1 MSFYSKISLFAL
13 MAAGPIMG
21 MEMPPRLNHPAMSA
35 TAKAL
40 NQPMIKVFSDTQ
52 QIDTIQRNY
61 LESSETFKNMLEDID
76 TKQTLVLPESMIE
89 DYLAIQDLLIYEYR
103 FKENTLDDNQLRTL
117 LNQKTEHAL
126 VTILNACQR
135 FELNKISE
143 CATSI
148 LAKKLNNP
156 ALEDY
161 VKNNALVLPWTADV
175 ARLVAQH
182 MLKEKSYVFHM
193 LLTDLTERKQ
203 GNIRYWHV
211 LQENG
216 KGTRIE
222 DSQCSLESL
231 LKKYFPHFFR
241 NSHFLT
247 EPQAI
252 KPANAWFR
260 VGHLLNTPEK
270 ILTSTITDETGRSIL
285 YWEIDSEILKI
296 FKNIKPEDVILL
308 NIYSKEKEK
317 MPLHLQKKLPQ
328 SIRQLLFP
336 SWWQRRSWLSKAA
349 IITASA
355 ATTGFAAWYGYKYF
369 SKKK

>member
-13 MAAGPIMG
+13 LAAGTALG
-21 MEMPPRLNHPAMSA
+21 MEIPPRLNHPATSA
-35 TAKAL
+35 AAKAL

-103 FKENTLDDNQLRTL
+103 FKENTLDDNQLRAL

-161 VKNNALVLPWTADV
+161 VKNNALVLLWTADV

-182 MLKEKSYVFHM
+182 MLKEKSHVFHM
-193 LLTDLTERKQ
+193 FLTDLTERKQ

-222 DSQCSLESL
+222 DSRCSLEGL
-231 LKKYFPHFFR
+231 LKKYFPHFLEILIF
-241 NSHFLT
+241 
-247 EPQAI
+247 
-252 KPANAWFR
+252 
-260 VGHLLNTPEK
+260 LLNHK
-270 ILTSTITDETGRSIL
+270 
-285 YWEIDSEILKI
+285 
-296 FKNIKPEDVILL
+296 
-308 NIYSKEKEK
+308 
-317 MPLHLQKKLPQ
+317 Q
-328 SIRQLLFP
+328 
-336 SWWQRRSWLSKAA
+336 
-349 IITASA
+349 
-355 ATTGFAAWYGYKYF
+355 
-369 SKKK
+369 